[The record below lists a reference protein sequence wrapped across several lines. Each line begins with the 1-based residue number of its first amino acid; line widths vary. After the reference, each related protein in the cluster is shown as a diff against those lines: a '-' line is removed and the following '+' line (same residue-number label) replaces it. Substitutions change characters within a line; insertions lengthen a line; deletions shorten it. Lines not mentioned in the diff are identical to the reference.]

1 MHDLRFTGSS
11 TRIPALKNAPRTGS
25 WNKLTPERW
34 QRIKVIFDTVVQ
46 LEAAGRASFLTRACE
61 GDEALREEVESLLVA
76 YEKDGS
82 FIDSPAYQ
90 AASRLL
96 ATDQELPP
104 GQIVTHYEILSTL
117 GHGGMG
123 KVYLAE
129 DKKLNRKVA
138 LKVLPLDV
146 INNRSRLYRFQQE
159 ARAAS
164 GLNHP
169 NIITIHEIGA
179 EGHTHFIATE
189 FIEGETLRRKLQRAR
204 LEIGET
210 LNVAIQI
217 AAALEAAHRSNIVHR
232 DIKPENVMVRED
244 GLVKVLDFGLAK
256 LTQRKEDAPTETRT
270 LINTSP
276 GVVMGTFSYMSPEQA
291 RGLPV
296 DARTDIFSLGVVL
309 YEMLTG
315 RLPFAGETTSDV
327 IAAILTREPA
337 PASSFKE
344 GITLGLDTIASKA
357 LAKKRAERYQTAK
370 ELLVELRRL
379 QKHIESEVEVEQEF
393 VVTRP
398 VLKSDQSVSRRAE
411 PRVAIRSLAVLPFTN
426 ASGESEMEYLSD
438 GLTENILFSVS
449 QLPQVQVIARSA
461 VFRHKGSGADALS
474 IGRDLGVGAVV
485 TGRVRHRGPQLLV
498 SAELIDVESGW
509 QLWGAQYKRSSEDL
523 YEIEDEI
530 ASEISQTLRLR
541 LAPEKQRLLN
551 RRRTESHEAYHLYL
565 KGRFHWAKRTE
576 ESLYRALQ
584 FFREAIDADPTYA
597 LAYAGLAEG
606 YVPLAYYSYLPP
618 KEAAPKAKAAAQR
631 ALEIEPELPE
641 ALAALG
647 SMMAVYDWDIAGAE
661 ALLRTGVELDPQ
673 YARGRQ
679 ALAECLMIAGR
690 SGEAVAEMEAALEID
705 PLALHLNA
713 ALVMHNYFARRPS
726 EALECGRKALE
737 LDPNFY
743 PTRLYVGL
751 AYEAVGRLAEAV
763 TELQQARA
771 LSNGSTFV
779 TATLAGALAEFGK
792 DDEAS
797 ALLTELKEIGQKRYV
812 PQTTVAAAHICRGAL
827 KEALACLERAGDERC
842 IMLPY
847 ALTVDPRFD
856 AVRGEERFQ
865 RLVHRFS
872 ARGEH

>member
-1 MHDLRFTGSS
+1 MR
-11 TRIPALKNAPRTGS
+11 
-25 WNKLTPERW
+25 
-34 QRIKVIFDTVVQ
+34 
-46 LEAAGRASFLTRACE
+46 LEGAGRASFLTRACE
-61 GDEALREEVESLLVA
+61 GDEVLREEIESLLSA
-76 YEKDGS
+76 HEREGS

-90 AASRLL
+90 AAGKLL
-96 ATDQELPP
+96 ATDQALSS
-104 GQIVTHYEILSTL
+104 GQIVTHYKILSAL
-117 GHGGMG
+117 GRGGMG
-123 KVYLAE
+123 EVYLAE

-138 LKVLPLDV
+138 LKVLPLDL
-146 INNRSRLYRFQQE
+146 INDRTRLYRFQQE

-189 FIEGETLRRKLQRAR
+189 FIEGETLRRKLQRTR

-210 LNVAIQI
+210 LNVATQV
-217 AAALEAAHRSNIVHR
+217 AAALDAAHCSNIVHR

-256 LTQRKEDAPTETRT
+256 LTQRKDATHVDMKTPT
-270 LINTSP
+270 LIHTSP
-276 GVVMGTFSYMSPEQA
+276 GMVMGTLTYMSPEQT

-315 RLPFAGETTSDV
+315 RLPFAGATTSDV

-337 PASSFKE
+337 PASSFND
-344 GITLGLDTIASKA
+344 GITFGLDSIVSKA
-357 LAKKRAERYQTAK
+357 LAKKREERYQTAK
-370 ELLVELRRL
+370 ELLLELQRL
-379 QKHIESEVEVEQEF
+379 QKQIEFEAGVEHEF

-398 VLKSDQSVSRRAE
+398 ILKSDQSGMPRAA
-411 PRVAIRSLAVLPFTN
+411 PRVAIKSLAVLPFTN

-449 QLPQVQVIARSA
+449 RLPQIHVIARSA

-485 TGRVRHRGPQLLV
+485 TGRVRQRGTQLLV

-509 QLWGAQYKRSSEDL
+509 QLWGAQYKRTSRDL

-530 ASEISQTLRLR
+530 ASEISQTLRLK
-541 LAPEKQRLLN
+541 LAPEKQRLLS
-551 RRRTESHEAYHLYL
+551 RRRPESSEAYHLYL
-565 KGRFHWAKRTE
+565 KGRFHWGKRTE
-576 ESLYRALQ
+576 ESLYRALKL
-584 FFREAIDADPTYA
+584 FRQAIEADPTYA

-618 KEAAPKAKAAAQR
+618 REAAPKAKAAAQS
-631 ALEIEPELPE
+631 ALEIDPELPE
-641 ALAALG
+641 ALGALG
-647 SMMAVYDWDIAGAE
+647 SMMAVYDWDITGAE
-661 ALLRTGVELDPQ
+661 ALLRNAVELDPQ

-726 EALECGRKALE
+726 VAIECGHKALE
-737 LDPNFY
+737 LDPSFF
-743 PTRLYVGL
+743 PTRLYLGL
-751 AYEAVGRLAEAV
+751 AYEASGRLAEAV

-771 LSNGSTFV
+771 LSNDSTFV
-779 TATLAGALAEFGK
+779 TATLAGVLAAFGK
-792 DDEAS
+792 DDEAG
-797 ALLTELKEIGQKRYV
+797 ALLAELQEIGRKRYV
-812 PQTTVAAAHICRGAL
+812 PQTTVAAAHICRGAE
-827 KEALACLERAGDERC
+827 KEALACLETACDERC

-856 AVRGEERFQ
+856 ALRSEERFQ
-865 RLVHRFS
+865 RLARRFS
-872 ARGEH
+872 TRGE